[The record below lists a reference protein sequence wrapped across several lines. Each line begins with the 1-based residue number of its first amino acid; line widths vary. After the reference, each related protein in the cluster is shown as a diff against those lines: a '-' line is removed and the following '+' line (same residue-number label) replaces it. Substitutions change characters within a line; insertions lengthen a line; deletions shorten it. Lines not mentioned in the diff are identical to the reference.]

1 MSERKS
7 WSPPAPEPQDESTSE
22 PFLRRWSRL
31 KADPAAREG
40 ERPTQPPAAAP
51 PEDAAAPADPGD
63 APETAEEQLPP
74 SDEDLPPLEA
84 LDEHSDYSGF
94 MSSRVSATLRKQAL
108 RKLFRSQKFNYIC
121 ELDDYIDDYTSF
133 PPLGDMVTADMKH
146 AAERLLK
153 KQLEAEEA
161 DAAAAAAAAK
171 DAEAASGATAAGGDT
186 GTETDT
192 DADTDTDTD
201 TGAVAAA
208 GTDET
213 APADDAPGESPDAAT
228 DPDEDKQ
235 RDA

>member
-7 WSPPAPEPQDESTSE
+7 WSPPAPEPQDESKSE

-40 ERPTQPPAAAP
+40 ERPTPPPAPP
-51 PEDAAAPADPGD
+51 PEDAATAAEPGD

-161 DAAAAAAAAK
+161 DAAAAAAAG
-171 DAEAASGATAAGGDT
+171 SDT
-186 GTETDT
+186 GTE
-192 DADTDTDTD
+192 TDTD

-208 GTDET
+208 GTAET
-213 APADDAPGESPDAAT
+213 APSDDAPGESPDAAT

>member
-1 MSERKS
+1 MSEKEF
-7 WSPPAPEPQDESTSE
+7 WTPPAPEAEKESAPE

-31 KADPAAREG
+31 KSDPTTRGDEQPAQTPAPRAPEDPDEAASPAQDE
-40 ERPTQPPAAAP
+40 AAA
-51 PEDAAAPADPGD
+51 AFD
-63 APETAEEQLPP
+63 APLPAP
-74 SDEDLPPLEA
+74 DEDLPPLEM

-94 MSSRVSATLRKQAL
+94 MSSRVSETLRKQAL

-161 DAAAAAAAAK
+161 DAAAASAAAAA
-171 DAEAASGATAAGGDT
+171 DIDEAAADKSED
-186 GTETDT
+186 ETI
-192 DADTDTDTD
+192 
-201 TGAVAAA
+201 AAA
-208 GTDET
+208 VPDEMQQ
-213 APADDAPGESPDAAT
+213 PADASGENPDAAT
-228 DPDEDKQ
+228 DTSEDKQ